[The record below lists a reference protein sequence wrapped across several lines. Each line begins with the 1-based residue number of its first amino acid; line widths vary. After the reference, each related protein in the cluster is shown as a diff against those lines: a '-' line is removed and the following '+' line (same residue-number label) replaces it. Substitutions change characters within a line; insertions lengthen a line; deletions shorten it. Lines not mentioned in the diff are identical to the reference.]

1 MSDSIDQVF
10 ISAKQ
15 WLLSFLAGAPDWLMQ
30 IASSLINI
38 AALLG
43 VFLTLFAL
51 MSVLERKILG
61 RIQNRYGPNRV
72 GPFGLFQPVADGI
85 KMLIKEDIVPVRAD
99 KIVHFLAPIMIAATA
114 ILALGVIPYG
124 RNMTPFAIDGGILF
138 FFAVGSTTELA
149 VFMAGWGS
157 NNKFSMLGAMRAI
170 AQMVSYELPLIITTL
185 PVVMVVGALSPDA
198 IVAAQNGYTF
208 GFVPHWFVTTP
219 WGAAAFLLFFVSGL
233 VESNRTPFDV
243 PEGESEIVAGHMT
256 EYSGFKY
263 ATFFMAEYFGMFA
276 ISGLAVTL
284 FLGGWQAPIAG
295 LQFIPSYLWFFAKLG
310 VLLFTFIWIRGTLP
324 RSRVDQVM
332 AFAWK
337 FMLPMAFT
345 CVVAAAVWH
354 YQGRGLAGWLW
365 SLAVV
370 AIVYFGLSW
379 FLDTGKKF
387 CHPHLSLRRMNSA
400 AFLIIAIVTL
410 AGALAAATLPKL
422 IHAALCLVVAFVGLA
437 AFFFLLGAEFVGLV
451 QVFVYIGAVAVLIVF
466 TILLTRRD
474 LDKPDK
480 FNWGGVVV
488 AIAVFGGLLWAILQ
502 TPSVA
507 IAAAQIPPL
516 TVKQIGEVLM
526 TNYIWPLQCVGLL
539 LTAALIGAL
548 VLVMEEKGR

>member
-1 MSDSIDQVF
+1 MSGDSFDQAFV
-10 ISAKQ
+10 SAKQ
-15 WLLSFLAGAPDWLMQ
+15 WLLSFLAGAPDWVLQ

-38 AALLG
+38 FAVLG

-51 MSVLERKILG
+51 ISVLERKILG
-61 RIQNRYGPNRV
+61 RMQNRYGPNRV

-99 KIVHFLAPIMIAATA
+99 KIVHFLAPILIAATA

-170 AQMVSYELPLIITTL
+170 AQMISYELPLIIVTL
-185 PVVMVVGALSPDA
+185 PVVMVVGSLSPDA
-198 IVAAQNGYTF
+198 IVAAQAGYTL

-219 WGAAAFLLFFVSGL
+219 WGAAAFILFFVSGL

-295 LQFIPSYLWFFAKLG
+295 LQFVPSYVWFFAKLSI
-310 VLLFTFIWIRGTLP
+310 LLFVFIWIRGTLP
-324 RSRVDQVM
+324 RTRVDQVM
-332 AFAWK
+332 NFAWK

-354 YQGRGLAGWLW
+354 YQGRAFGGWLW
-365 SLAVV
+365 SLLVIAAVYI
-370 AIVYFGLSW
+370 ALSRL
-379 FLDTGKKF
+379 LDTRKKF
-387 CHPHLSLRRMNSA
+387 
-400 AFLIIAIVTL
+400 
-410 AGALAAATLPKL
+410 ATRTYR
-422 IHAALCLVVAFVGLA
+422 F
-437 AFFFLLGAEFVGLV
+437 AE
-451 QVFVYIGAVAVLIVF
+451 
-466 TILLTRRD
+466 
-474 LDKPDK
+474 
-480 FNWGGVVV
+480 
-488 AIAVFGGLLWAILQ
+488 
-502 TPSVA
+502 
-507 IAAAQIPPL
+507 
-516 TVKQIGEVLM
+516 
-526 TNYIWPLQCVGLL
+526 
-539 LTAALIGAL
+539 
-548 VLVMEEKGR
+548 